1 MSSAQLVLGST
12 SPRRASLLTAAG
24 FHFRLDEPV
33 VDETPRS
40 GEDPEQYVVR
50 LASEKARAV
59 ARRNPGNLVL
69 AADTTVV
76 IDGHIL
82 GKPANDAEATSM
94 LQLLSGRAHRVL
106 TGVALVRVL
115 DEMVELESTEV
126 RFLRLSTAEIDWYVR
141 TGEPFG
147 KAGGYAIQGLGS
159 RFIDRIDGSYTNV
172 VGLPVSRV
180 CDMLKRLGQYELP

>member
-1 MSSAQLVLGST
+1 MPSAQLVLGST
-12 SPRRASLLTAAG
+12 SPRRASLLAAAG
-24 FHFRLDEPV
+24 FHFRLDDPV
-33 VDETPRS
+33 VDETPLPS
-40 GEDPEQYVVR
+40 EEPEPYVIR

-76 IDGHIL
+76 IDGRIL
-82 GKPANDAEATSM
+82 GKPADGAEAAEM

-106 TGVALVRVL
+106 TGVAVISEGQ
-115 DEMVELESTEV
+115 EMAELASTEV
-126 RFLRLSTAEIDWYVR
+126 RFLPLSPSEIAWYVR

-159 RFIDRIDGSYTNV
+159 RFIERIDGSYTNV
-172 VGLPVSRV
+172 VGLPVSLV
-180 CDMLKRLGQYELP
+180 CGMLKRLGQYELP